1 MAGAM
6 ACSHGRLEQGLFT
19 KSETS
24 YRIGDVP
31 QGWKLISFRGNDLAF
46 QPDDAT
52 HLIAVNSTC
61 RDYEDAPL
69 PVLTRQLLMGFTER
83 KLIKQETRVLDSR
96 EALSSHYEAKMDG
109 VPIELLLVVMKKN
122 GCAFDFTYLSPPER
136 FEEKRASFE
145 ALLNSFTT
153 EVRR

>member
-19 KSETS
+19 KSEIS

-31 QGWKLISFRGNDLAF
+31 KGWRLINFHENDIVYQAEDS
-46 QPDDAT
+46 P
-52 HLIAVNSTC
+52 HLMAVNSTC

-69 PVLTRQLLMGFTER
+69 PVLTRHLLMGFTER
-83 KLIKQETRVLDSR
+83 KLIEQETRSLDSR
-96 EALSSHYEAKMDG
+96 EALFSHYEAKMDG
-109 VPIELLLVVMKKN
+109 VPIEFLLVVMKKN
-122 GCAFDFTYLSPPER
+122 GCAFDFTYISPLGR
-136 FEEKRASFE
+136 FEEKRATFE